1 MANFFLKLL
10 GDANERK
17 IKAVRPLL
25 HKINSLE
32 AEMIGLTDEQLKGKT
47 VEFRERLAKG
57 ATLDDLLPEAFATVR
72 EAGKR
77 VLGMRHFDVQMLG
90 GIYLHKGQISEMR
103 TGEGKTL
110 VATLPAYLNALSG
123 HGVHVVSVND
133 YLVKRDSE
141 WMGRIYRFLGL
152 EVGLIQHHLYP
163 AQRRIA
169 YGADI
174 TYCTNNE
181 LGFDYLRDNM
191 ATSIDDCVLR
201 ELNYAIVDEVDS
213 ILIDEARTPLIISG
227 QVEQSADL
235 YKKLQAI
242 APRLTKEKDYTV
254 DEKAKNIIMTEE
266 GISHS
271 EKLLGVKDL
280 FDVENPELS
289 HQVIQALRA
298 KELYRRDIEYVVKNN
313 PENGIDE
320 VVIVDEFTGRLMIG
334 RRYSD
339 GLHQAIEAKEQV
351 KIQDETQTLATITFQ
366 NFFRLYKKLAGM
378 TGTAATEEA
387 EFGKI
392 YSLEVT
398 VIPTNKPMIRKD
410 SADVVYKTV
419 KQKFKSAAE
428 EIVEMHKKGKPVL
441 VGTISIEKSE
451 YLSGL
456 LKDLKIPHSVLN
468 AKYHEQEAKIVAQAG
483 RFGGV
488 TIATNMAG
496 RGTDIVLG
504 GNFEGMVMDAL
515 ARQGHTDL
523 SEAPEEV
530 VNAARE
536 EALKTFNEEREKV
549 VQAGGLHIMGT
560 ERHESRRIDNQLRG
574 RAARQGDPGSTKFYL
589 SLEDDLMRLFG
600 GDRISK
606 LMDRM
611 KVEEDMAIEAG
622 MVTKA
627 IANAQHKV
635 EIYHFNIRKQVL
647 EYDDVMNQQRSIIY
661 RDRRK
666 VLEGENLRPVV
677 LKMIEKYISDTIDA
691 HIHPQTH
698 RDEWDVEGARGELAI
713 AIPMLA
719 HVSKEELDSLG
730 FDEIKRTLSEA
741 ALTAYESKEAVMDL
755 ETLRQIERY
764 LMLRIIDS
772 KWIDHLHDMDSLREG
787 IGLRAYG
794 QKDPLQEYKREAYD
808 SFNTLMSSIQHDF
821 VAQLFHIQVVYN
833 NEPPMPRIS
842 NIRESFFD
850 TEEEGDEEEGP
861 AIAEEVP
868 GRNEL
873 CPCGSGKKFKKCCAI
888 KS

>member
-1 MANFFLKLL
+1 
-10 GDANERK
+10 
-17 IKAVRPLL
+17 
-25 HKINSLE
+25 
-32 AEMIGLTDEQLKGKT
+32 
-47 VEFRERLAKG
+47 
-57 ATLDDLLPEAFATVR
+57 
-72 EAGKR
+72 
-77 VLGMRHFDVQMLG
+77 
-90 GIYLHKGQISEMR
+90 
-103 TGEGKTL
+103 
-110 VATLPAYLNALSG
+110 
-123 HGVHVVSVND
+123 
-133 YLVKRDSE
+133 
-141 WMGRIYRFLGL
+141 
-152 EVGLIQHHLYP
+152 
-163 AQRRIA
+163 
-169 YGADI
+169 
-174 TYCTNNE
+174 
-181 LGFDYLRDNM
+181 
-191 ATSIDDCVLR
+191 
-201 ELNYAIVDEVDS
+201 
-213 ILIDEARTPLIISG
+213 
-227 QVEQSADL
+227 
-235 YKKLQAI
+235 
-242 APRLTKEKDYTV
+242 
-254 DEKAKNIIMTEE
+254 
-266 GISHS
+266 
-271 EKLLGVKDL
+271 
-280 FDVENPELS
+280 
-289 HQVIQALRA
+289 
-298 KELYRRDIEYVVKNN
+298 
-313 PENGIDE
+313 
-320 VVIVDEFTGRLMIG
+320 
-334 RRYSD
+334 
-339 GLHQAIEAKEQV
+339 
-351 KIQDETQTLATITFQ
+351 
-366 NFFRLYKKLAGM
+366 
-378 TGTAATEEA
+378 
-387 EFGKI
+387 
-392 YSLEVT
+392 
-398 VIPTNKPMIRKD
+398 
-410 SADVVYKTV
+410 
-419 KQKFKSAAE
+419 
-428 EIVEMHKKGKPVL
+428 
-441 VGTISIEKSE
+441 
-451 YLSGL
+451 
-456 LKDLKIPHSVLN
+456 
-468 AKYHEQEAKIVAQAG
+468 
-483 RFGGV
+483 
-488 TIATNMAG
+488 
-496 RGTDIVLG
+496 
-504 GNFEGMVMDAL
+504 
-515 ARQGHTDL
+515 
-523 SEAPEEV
+523 
-530 VNAARE
+530 
-536 EALKTFNEEREKV
+536 
-549 VQAGGLHIMGT
+549 
-560 ERHESRRIDNQLRG
+560 
-574 RAARQGDPGSTKFYL
+574 
-589 SLEDDLMRLFG
+589 MRLFG